1 MEHAYCSYRIQDQ
14 PNVDTGDSLG
24 GYFGLANA
32 DVGLHREPDLADPDD
47 YGNLDL
53 VAPEPK
59 TRVDKR

>member
-1 MEHAYCSYRIQDQ
+1 M
-14 PNVDTGDSLG
+14 DTGDSLG